1 MHRRGIR
8 SRGGLI
14 LREHAAGAKAQLA
27 PESHAVSRSALR
39 YDCKRHRP
47 HEAGGLLQNPLS
59 ILSLV
64 AQGCVCDPICRL
76 LIWYQ
81 FWCLSRRRSV
91 RVVLRRVILSTTQRQ
106 DVMIRGGL
114 SKLNDRITAPHQR
127 PSWNFPAFRSYVESM
142 NMQSWCHKYLK

>member
-1 MHRRGIR
+1 MTANDIDRMKRAAC
-8 SRGGLI
+8 SRI
-14 LREHAAGAKAQLA
+14 LCQ
-27 PESHAVSRSALR
+27 V
-39 YDCKRHRP
+39 
-47 HEAGGLLQNPLS
+47 
-59 ILSLV
+59 LSLV

-91 RVVLRRVILSTTQRQ
+91 RVVLRRVIISTPQRQ
-106 DVMIRGGL
+106 DVMISGGL
-114 SKLNDRITAPHQR
+114 SRLNDRLTAPYQR